1 MNNKYSG
8 LQITIHWLVFLLVVV
23 TYCAMEFRGLAPR
36 SYRPW
41 FNMVHV
47 SCGITILVLMV
58 TRLLVRL
65 KRPAPPIVPKPKPM
79 IIGMSHLGHLLVYLL
94 FIALPVIGLIMMYNR
109 GNPWMAF
116 GMVMPY
122 ATESNFDIVDVMK
135 EYHVLLANLGYWL
148 IGVHALAALM
158 HHYFWKDNTLLRMM
172 PKKRG

>member
-135 EYHVLLANLGYWL
+135 QYHVLLANLGYWL